1 MTLIK
6 LLLAVNSVW
15 TLSIATLIADFN
27 STLVSSE
34 AYFSAILFNKAAS
47 DAFCSNTTLSS
58 ATVTVSVSSFD
69 DTEARPTSA
78 TEALNEADSLTE
90 AEALSENDSD
100 TETDSLTKVDALSEN
115 DSDTDA
121 DWLAD
126 STVFSETKDE
136 SDVDTEPRT
145 KLSVSAR
152 VSFFNSEA
160 VATSLPASSAR
171 AVYAI
176 DVAPKTAPA
185 VTIPF
190 KKPRL
195 VISLTETTSSW
206 TSATT
211 VSSAW
216 PWMTLRRP
224 KFEVAARNQFFP
236 DLISLKRVTR
246 SISRNSPFE
255 RLKNMYYWPPV
266 ISNLDLLYTFYHTLA
281 NNLLL
286 TLMK

>member
-1 MTLIK
+1 M
-6 LLLAVNSVW
+6 
-15 TLSIATLIADFN
+15 IADFN

-58 ATVTVSVSSFD
+58 ATVTVSVSLFD
-69 DTEARPTSA
+69 DTEPRPTST

-100 TETDSLTKVDALSEN
+100 TETDSLTKADALSEN
-115 DSDTDA
+115 DSDTETDSLTKVDVLSENDSDIDA

-160 VATSLPASSAR
+160 VATSLPASSAW

-195 VISLTETTSSW
+195 VISLTETTSS
-206 TSATT
+206 
-211 VSSAW
+211 
-216 PWMTLRRP
+216 
-224 KFEVAARNQFFP
+224 
-236 DLISLKRVTR
+236 
-246 SISRNSPFE
+246 
-255 RLKNMYYWPPV
+255 
-266 ISNLDLLYTFYHTLA
+266 
-281 NNLLL
+281 
-286 TLMK
+286 